1 MNWLLSP
8 IGRFVAALGAVLTAI
23 AAIYAKGRS
32 DGKDKVEAEAK
43 EDALRRTQDAVS
55 AGDAVSRDPSRLRES
70 DGFRRD

>member
-8 IGRFVAALGAVLTAI
+8 IGRFIAALGAVLTAI

-32 DGKDKVEAEAK
+32 DGKEKVESAAK

-55 AGDAVSRDPSRLRES
+55 AGDAVSRDPARLRES